1 MTSAPKCVSSR
12 GAHGPTVF
20 HVKSRMRTPLRM
32 PFGSVTNAFTG
43 PPMRRPA
50 HRPARRGDRDRL
62 PGPAACARRDAC
74 SPSGCDPERVA
85 HERAARVPNGAADLR
100 VLDVAPEV
108 ALLVVRDVVVLLGC
122 AHEPP
127 RDAVR
132 LRAGEDL
139 LSLAGGD
146 QPADP
151 VEHGGS
157 LA

>member
-1 MTSAPKCVSSR
+1 
-12 GAHGPTVF
+12 
-20 HVKSRMRTPLRM
+20 MR
-32 PFGSVTNAFTG
+32 
-43 PPMRRPA
+43 
-50 HRPARRGDRDRL
+50 
-62 PGPAACARRDAC
+62 C

-157 LA
+157 LAIVGHAGGLLAGLGVGQLTRDAFLLHPLDPLRPAPDAEALAP